1 MYLVEK
7 SRTEM
12 SGFLLQQTRQ
22 QEHRNSNIFK
32 RTEGKNERGYR
43 LKANHFSSWSRPLK
57 VISDVPVSRNLYK
70 TVSNLYE
77 ISYYIQFWIE
87 IVSLNRLYSANTQP
101 IWKQRYP
108 QRTRIVT
115 FLQLLFNNFY
125 FYF

>member
-32 RTEGKNERGYR
+32 GTEGKNERGYR

-108 QRTRIVT
+108 RET
-115 FLQLLFNNFY
+115 
-125 FYF
+125 